1 MPSPSSP
8 TRFGDDLQFHLALPP
23 APVELPAAVEVATY
37 RIVTEAVT
45 NVVRHAGA
53 ASCWLTIATGAA
65 VEIDVVDDGVGI
77 GDEPAAGVGLTAM
90 RERASELGGTVSLL
104 PNAPRGHARP
114 RPTAGGAAV
123 TRLGGTGARG
133 HRRRPPDVPDGVGR
147 GDPGDGRHRARRR
160 GRSAPIRCRS
170 SSSDAA
176 PDVLL
181 LDVRLGDASGLEVNR
196 WLAEH
201 HPAVK
206 VIMLTMSEDHD
217 TALTALR
224 DGASGYLV
232 KGAGPQRVE
241 HALRTVAA
249 GDVVLDHSLAH
260 AVTELAQVR
269 RSASSRPFPQL
280 TQREFDILELVAEGL
295 DNHTIAR
302 RLVLSPKTVR
312 NHVSNVFAK
321 IQATDRPHAI
331 VLARRVGLGT

>member
-1 MPSPSSP
+1 MEEPV
-8 TRFGDDLQFHLALPP
+8 RVAIVDDHPMYRMGLA
-23 APVELPAAVEVATY
+23 AAIDEMDGIELVGEAEHAEQVATL
-37 RIVTEAVT
+37 VA
-45 NVVRHAGA
+45 
-53 ASCWLTIATGAA
+53 
-65 VEIDVVDDGVGI
+65 
-77 GDEPAAGVGLTAM
+77 
-90 RERASELGGTVSLL
+90 
-104 PNAPRGHARP
+104 
-114 RPTAGGAAV
+114 
-123 TRLGGTGARG
+123 
-133 HRRRPPDVPDGVGR
+133 
-147 GDPGDGRHRARRR
+147 
-160 GRSAPIRCRS
+160 
-170 SSSDAA
+170 DAA

-201 HPAVK
+201 HPAVR

-249 GDVVLDHSLAH
+249 GDVVLDQSLAQ

-269 RSASSRPFPQL
+269 RAATSRPFPQL

-312 NHVSNVFAK
+312 NHVSNVFTK
-321 IQATDRPHAI
+321 IQTSDRPHAI